1 MAPDSRKLQ
10 MPGDAPQIGESLVK
24 PYSYKTPRGIKGPS
38 VRIYWGSR
46 CLKDEKNS
54 AWWFCLILGVPI
66 NPVAY
71 MDPYT
76 SIQIRRESIYLD
88 KYYIYILYL
97 NQSGQLIVI
106 HQTEKSTGIRAS
118 ISYHLLKVTMYDL
131 NHPGWFPG
139 TSCHFPGETL
149 LTELGFPTMTAR
161 KLFFNSSASVE
172 CVAMESFHRTQFHA
186 SFWTAKGYTSCFFS
200 FLGNGC
206 TWKTTLRSTGIII
219 SLPLQSSCHNVEQI
233 VWYQRQFSRLFTA
246 VKRYV
251 DTRNWPC
258 AW

>member
-1 MAPDSRKLQ
+1 M
-10 MPGDAPQIGESLVK
+10 
-24 PYSYKTPRGIKGPS
+24 
-38 VRIYWGSR
+38 
-46 CLKDEKNS
+46 
-54 AWWFCLILGVPI
+54 
-66 NPVAY
+66 
-71 MDPYT
+71 
-76 SIQIRRESIYLD
+76 
-88 KYYIYILYL
+88 YIIYL
-97 NQSGQLIVI
+97 NQSGQLVVI
-106 HQTEKSTGIRAS
+106 HQTEKNTGIRAS

-131 NHPGWFPG
+131 HHPGWFPG

-172 CVAMESFHRTQFHA
+172 CLAMESFHRTQFHA
-186 SFWTAKGYTSCFFS
+186 SFWTAKGYTSCFFFFS
-200 FLGNGC
+200 GKRMDMNKHYTRG
-206 TWKTTLRSTGIII
+206 II
-219 SLPLQSSCHNVEQI
+219 SLHLQSSCHNVEQI